1 MHARR
6 GTFGRETMDESA
18 SCSVVLAYSSV
29 SRPVKAEMYAD
40 RGLDRPGKEESPV
53 ANRETAA
60 KWYVLGQNYVKIK
73 SKLSG
78 NYTKP
83 KK

>member
-1 MHARR
+1 LDARR
-6 GTFGRETMDESA
+6 ETFGRETVDESA

-53 ANRETAA
+53 ANRAT
-60 KWYVLGQNYVKIK
+60 
-73 SKLSG
+73 SG
-78 NYTKP
+78 RMAF
-83 KK
+83 